1 MNKQVNPHWLKS
13 LAVHVVALMVAAFI
27 GRLAT
32 VNNETPEMVFHSL
45 WVSLISPLIY
55 PLLGPYMVAFL
66 LATHIAVLGLM
77 FWAVVFLS
85 YVAYFALLL
94 VSILEKDR
102 SVRVVGSILLAV
114 WFVLVLMGLSEV
126 VMFRSV

>member
-1 MNKQVNPHWLKS
+1 MNKQVNPKWLKS

-27 GRLAT
+27 GLLAT

-66 LATHIAVLGLM
+66 LATHKDCNRDCGWCMAGD
-77 FWAVVFLS
+77 
-85 YVAYFALLL
+85 VAMTDTKYP
-94 VSILEKDR
+94 
-102 SVRVVGSILLAV
+102 VR
-114 WFVLVLMGLSEV
+114 
-126 VMFRSV
+126 